1 MDSIKEYEDC
11 SEDGLSDLFLAIQEE
26 EAKAAVLNVHRFK
39 EFKFAYGVLANL
51 LVNPDMRL
59 KYELHEPFKSMGS
72 ISVEGKELN
81 FTQAEWFSRVSQ
93 FADVTDVCP
102 LANGGVR
109 LTFTFHNMTI
119 AVE

>member
-1 MDSIKEYEDC
+1 MDTEEKMDGKAEDLIVAIGKLMAA
-11 SEDGLSDLFLAIQEE
+11 ED
-26 EAKAAVLNVHRFK
+26 AKISVLNVHRFK
-39 EFKFAYGVLANL
+39 EFQFAYGVLANL
-51 LVNPDMRL
+51 LVKPDMRL
-59 KYELHEPFKSMGS
+59 KYELHEPFKSMGR
-72 ISVEGKELN
+72 ISVEGKELS